1 MGLGACP
8 PEFDS
13 APFRLGGRVDAG
25 MRRSN
30 FRELVF
36 ITVVFAL
43 GLCWVIGLAVFEKR
57 QEKAS
62 VAKTNDGYRESSK

>member
-8 PEFDS
+8 PEFNS
-13 APFRLGGRVDAG
+13 APLRLGERAIEG

-36 ITVVFAL
+36 ITVVFTL
-43 GLCWVIGLAVFEKR
+43 GLGWVIGLAVYEKR
-57 QEKAS
+57 QEKPKA
-62 VAKTNDGYRESSK
+62 AKTNDGYRELSK